1 MSSGS
6 RVVGQTKYYTEDLRG
21 ICRLTFD
28 LVASC
33 RWWALDRVL
42 PRSQVVDKAAG
53 TANVLAVQDI
63 AAPVQVVLDRIV
75 DFKAYPKMV
84 GDVVECGNYEE
95 HTHKNKTQTMKTHL
109 VLKAAIMKF
118 GGYFVHTY
126 YPPPLSSVR
135 SGWCCFLLY
144 PSSGYPRCKPR
155 CYLSLTTLRYF
166 QVTWTLDYS
175 RLSDYVDSVGYWHV
189 APHPDF
195 PGTYSRVYYSVMFPE
210 P

>member
-1 MSSGS
+1 LQLVLNFKSIYVSSGS

-144 PSSGYPRCKPR
+144 PFKWISTLQTSLLFIADYAPVFSGNMDPGLQPPFRLCGQRRVLARGTAPRLPR
-155 CYLSLTTLRYF
+155 DL
-166 QVTWTLDYS
+166 
-175 RLSDYVDSVGYWHV
+175 
-189 APHPDF
+189 
-195 PGTYSRVYYSVMFPE
+195 
-210 P
+210 